1 MTLFAKIKNVLRKV
15 KRKVLQTPAPV
26 QKVAPINEP
35 NSRMFLLNKMPANAV
50 CAEIGSWKGDFSQ
63 TILKETNPKKVYLV
77 DPYAYVADYEGAWY
91 GGTQGSQAMM
101 DEIHQSVAERFAT
114 EIKDDKL
121 EIIRNNS
128 EDGFKD
134 FENHTFDW
142 VYIDGNHLY
151 EFVKKDLYS
160 SWDKVKIGGFLTGD
174 DYGLEGWWDNGVTK
188 AVDEFIEVNRASLGY
203 VLIKDTQFIL
213 EKIKD

>member
-114 EIKDDKL
+114 EIKEDKL

-174 DYGLEGWWDNGVTK
+174 DYGLVGWWDNGVTK

>member
-1 MTLFAKIKNVLRKV
+1 MTLVTNIKNILRRV
-15 KRKVLQTPAPV
+15 RRKILGAP
-26 QKVAPINEP
+26 KDLAPSNVP
-35 NSRMFLLNKMPANAV
+35 DSRMFLLNKMPPNAI
-50 CAEIGSWKGDFSQ
+50 CAEIGSWKGDFSHE
-63 TILKETNPKKVYLV
+63 ILKETKPKKLYLV
-77 DPYAYVADYEGAWY
+77 DPYKYVADYEGAWY
-91 GGTQGSQAMM
+91 GGTQGSQKMM
-101 DEIHQSVAERFAT
+101 DEIHDSVSNRFAD
-114 EIKDDKL
+114 EIKQGTL

-128 EDGFKD
+128 EDGFKK
-134 FENHTFDW
+134 FEKHTFDW

-188 AVDEFIEVNRASLGY
+188 AVDEFIKVNSNSLGY
-203 VLIKDTQFIL
+203 TEIRDTQFIL